1 MSSAISSENTVSVP
15 LEGTQPRS
23 ANPRSANPRSAN
35 PRSVSVLGS
44 TGSIGCNTV
53 DLLENNRDA
62 FTVEA
67 LTAGTN
73 WKLLAEQAIKLGASI
88 AVINDESAYDDL
100 KNALSGT
107 KIEAAAGENA
117 LVEAASRPSDMVVA
131 AIVGAAGLKPTM
143 EAAKNG
149 AMVALANKECLVS
162 AGELLLAEVSKNG
175 ATLIPVDSEHSAIFQ
190 VFDFDNPKSVSGII
204 LTASGGPFRQLS
216 LDEMKNVTPERAL
229 NHPNWD
235 MGAKI
240 SIDSATMMNKGL
252 EIIEAFHLFP
262 VALDEI
268 DVLVHPQSIV
278 HSLVSYVDGSVLA
291 QMGTPDMRTPIAYAM
306 AWPGRMATP
315 SEKLSLAD
323 VGRLDF
329 EAPDEERFP
338 ALRLA
343 REALQTGGSAPT
355 ILNAANE
362 IAVAAFLRGS
372 IGFLQIAEIVEG
384 VLGAMDAGTMGSLD
398 DVLAIDNEARN
409 VAISLIKT

>member
-1 MSSAISSENTVSVP
+1 MALAQAPLKNTQ
-15 LEGTQPRS
+15 T
-23 ANPRSANPRSAN
+23 N

-53 DLLENNRDA
+53 DLLEGNRDT

-67 LTAGTN
+67 LTAGSN
-73 WKLLAEQAIKLGASI
+73 WKLLAEQAIKLDASI

-107 KIEAAAGENA
+107 KIEAAAGESA
-117 LVEAASRPSDMVVA
+117 LVEAGARPSDVVVA
-131 AIVGAAGLKPTM
+131 AIVGAAGLRPTM
-143 EAAKNG
+143 EAVKKG
-149 AMVALANKECLVS
+149 ATVALANKECLVS

-175 ATLIPVDSEHSAIFQ
+175 ATLLPVDSEHSAIFQ
-190 VFDFDNPKSVSGII
+190 VFDFDNPKSVSGIT
-204 LTASGGPFRQLS
+204 LTASGGPFREFS
-216 LDEMKNVTPERAL
+216 LAEMESVTPERAL

-262 VALDEI
+262 VALEEI
-268 DVLVHPQSIV
+268 DVLVHPQSVV
-278 HSLVSYVDGSVLA
+278 HSLVSYIDGSVLA
-291 QMGTPDMRTPIAYAM
+291 QMGTPDMRTPIAYAL
-306 AWPGRMATP
+306 AWPSRMAAP

-343 REALQTGGSAPT
+343 RQALQTGGSAPT

-362 IAVAAFLRGS
+362 IAVEAFLRGS
-372 IGFLQIAEIVEG
+372 IGFLQIAGIVER
-384 VLGAMDAGTMGSLD
+384 VLEQVNSSAMGNLD
-398 DVLAIDNEARN
+398 DVLAVDDEARN
-409 VAISLIKT
+409 VAINLINT